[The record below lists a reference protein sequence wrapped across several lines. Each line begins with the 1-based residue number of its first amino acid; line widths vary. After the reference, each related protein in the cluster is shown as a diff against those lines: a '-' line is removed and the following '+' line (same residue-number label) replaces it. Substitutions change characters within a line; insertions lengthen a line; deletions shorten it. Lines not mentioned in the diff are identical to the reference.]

1 MAGVFRTSTAER
13 DLGDIWDYIAR
24 DNVDAAGK
32 LLRDFEAQANR
43 YAESPALGARCSE
56 FSAGLRNF
64 TFGHYVGFYVPV
76 SDGIQIIRVL
86 HRARDLPSLFVHEDE
101 RD

>member
-13 DLGDIWDYIAR
+13 DLGDIWDDIAR
-24 DNVDAAGK
+24 DNVDAADRW
-32 LLRDFEAQANR
+32 LRDFEKQAHR

-64 TFGHYVGFYVPV
+64 TFGQYVGFYVQIAN
-76 SDGIQIIRVL
+76 GIQIIRVL
-86 HRARDLPSLFVHEDE
+86 HRARDLPSLFADN
-101 RD
+101 